1 MMVVYSKST
10 KGRGVCGATRWRW
23 IEADTA
29 RAMNVGETSVDR
41 ELTAG
46 VSITRCDA
54 CEYCMSRSGRTNNTR
69 SMGRLCRMIDHP
81 ASLIPH
87 QSLAKHGFTTPPQS
101 IPSHPI
107 LTRSLLQL
115 LPSRSHPKLNCDER
129 HMRSFLLEAHCKGAH
144 KPSSIG
150 ILYGCR
156 AFRRFRVNPDVRDG
170 RFTRPTVADECLGVL
185 LYEYCPPVWV
195 HPHSSNHLPQFHHTS
210 ITPSSKATLP
220 LHTPPCLS

>member
-1 MMVVYSKST
+1 
-10 KGRGVCGATRWRW
+10 
-23 IEADTA
+23 
-29 RAMNVGETSVDR
+29 
-41 ELTAG
+41 
-46 VSITRCDA
+46 
-54 CEYCMSRSGRTNNTR
+54 MSRSGRTNNTR

-144 KPSSIG
+144 KPSFIG

-185 LYEYCPPVWV
+185 STCLG
-195 HPHSSNHLPQFHHTS
+195 SSTFLK
-210 ITPSSKATLP
+210 PSSTIPSHIHHPVFKGDSSSS
-220 LHTPPCLS
+220 HPPCLS